1 MTAGPTTTINQ
12 NQRNYEQHHYGMT
25 PTVRN
30 NYEHHEFQP
39 NSFQQR
45 QANYEATRIAKFGE
59 TNPFQAPAS
68 VAGHGKLSGIIPV
81 LTRFLES
88 YESHQLPQRSSQS
101 FNHGTSNPYQSHY
114 PINPIQRSGSNASL
128 SGNNFRLT

>member
-1 MTAGPTTTINQ
+1 MTAGPTATINQ

-68 VAGHGKLSGIIPV
+68 VAGHGKLGGIIPV
-81 LTRFLES
+81 LTSLIFRKLRKSPITAKIVTIF
-88 YESHQLPQRSSQS
+88 QS
-101 FNHGTSNPYQSHY
+101 WYIQSVPKSLSNQSNP
-114 PINPIQRSGSNASL
+114 
-128 SGNNFRLT
+128 T